1 MPWTPADAES
11 HTRKAGHGAAARQ
24 WAHVANSVRDKA
36 LAEGRPEAEAD
47 AAAVRAANGV
57 VEGRRPA
64 THAHPSR
71 TAPTAH
77 PHGRPR

>member
-11 HTRKAGHGAAARQ
+11 HTRRAGHGAAARQ
-24 WAHVANSVRDKA
+24 WAHVANGVRDRL
-36 LAEGRPEAEAD
+36 LAQGMDPKE
-47 AAAVRAANGV
+47 AAARAVVEANGV
-57 VEGRRPA
+57 VEDRRPA